1 MDTVFSFNSEVTTI
15 KMLQYCYL
23 RMWACNKQST
33 VVESTVNPVLVL
45 ISLPF
50 IRTTTSSSNS
60 KRLDEVTQR
69 ILRRFK
75 VVLRGTAAKMGGQEG
90 TTLLCQSWSW
100 ASERM
105 ILVRSQRKCKGA
117 KEKEEVVEEEEG
129 TAPRMI
135 RGRHSLP
142 ENCQSWCRG
151 HMIPATK
158 TVRSLNVGCLKRWLQ

>member
-1 MDTVFSFNSEVTTI
+1 
-15 KMLQYCYL
+15 
-23 RMWACNKQST
+23 
-33 VVESTVNPVLVL
+33 VLVL
-45 ISLPF
+45 ISLHF

-69 ILRRFK
+69 IPRKFK
-75 VVLRGTAAKMGGQEG
+75 VVSRGTAAKMGGQEG

-100 ASERM
+100 GSERM

-117 KEKEEVVEEEEG
+117 KEEEEVVEEEEEEEEG

-142 ENCQSWCRG
+142 ENCQSWCRV
-151 HMIPATK
+151 HMKPATK
-158 TVRSLNVGCLKRWLQ
+158 TVRSCNVGCQEMVTVEKQASCNIQSRLNDQN